1 MTSSGTSDPADETIP
16 ADPETPERELT
27 RVERRAERQ
36 RLKQV
41 RKARRK
47 EVKKN
52 MYNGKNRAKGKHAK
66 GKKR

>member
-1 MTSSGTSDPADETIP
+1 MSSPAGPTSA
-16 ADPETPERELT
+16 ETPEPELT
-27 RVERRAERQ
+27 RDERRAERQ
-36 RLKQV
+36 RLKEV

-52 MYNGKNRAKGKHAK
+52 AYNGKNRAKGKQAK